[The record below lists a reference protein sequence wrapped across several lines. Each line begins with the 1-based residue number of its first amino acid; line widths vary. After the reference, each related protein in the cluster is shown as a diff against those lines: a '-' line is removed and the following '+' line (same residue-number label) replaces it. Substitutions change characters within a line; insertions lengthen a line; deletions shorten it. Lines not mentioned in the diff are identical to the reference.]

1 MSFSKTASA
10 VDLDAVATVAELK
23 NFLRVEHTADDSLLT
38 HIRKSAVEY
47 VEQYTNTLVGG
58 YACTGYSDGFYSQY
72 FPIGPVAAIASVEFL
87 GADGGD
93 YSTLSTTKYFVD
105 LDLNPA
111 RIRFYDTPKL
121 AENEFNRVK
130 INFSAG
136 FNTSTDDVPPSFA
149 HAVYMLAA
157 NMYEQRLPE
166 VVGTISSATQFG
178 VRALLAPHRIMFA
191 Q

>member
-1 MSFSKTASA
+1 MSFSKTAA
-10 VDLDAVATVAELK
+10 NVNLDAVASVAELK
-23 NFLRVEHTADDSLLT
+23 NFLRVEHTADDALLL

-47 VEQYTNTLVGG
+47 VEQYTNCLVGR
-58 YACTGYSDGFYSQY
+58 YTCVGYSDGFYSQH
-72 FPIGPVAAIASVEFL
+72 FPVGPVVEISSVEYL
-87 GADGGD
+87 ANDGGA
-93 YSTLSTTKYFVD
+93 YVSLNASKYFADFD
-105 LDLNPA
+105 LSPA
-111 RIRFYDTPKL
+111 RIRFYNTPAL
-121 AENEFNRVK
+121 AENELNRVK
-130 INFSAG
+130 ISFTAG
-136 FNTSTDDVPPSFA
+136 HSTTSDAVPPSMA

>member
-1 MSFSKTASA
+1 MSFSKTVAN
-10 VDLDAVATVAELK
+10 VNLDAVASVAEIK
-23 NFLRVEHTADDSLLT
+23 NFLRVEHTADDALLT

-47 VEQYTNTLVGG
+47 VEQYTNTLIGRYTCVG
-58 YACTGYSDGFYSQY
+58 YADGFTAQH
-72 FPIGPVAAIASVEFL
+72 FPVGPVAEISSVEYL
-87 GADGGD
+87 GRDAGD
-93 YSTLSTTKYFVD
+93 YATLSTTKYFAD
-105 LDLNPA
+105 LDATPA
-111 RIRFYDTPKL
+111 RIRFHDTPTL

-130 INFSAG
+130 ITFTAGHSTQSAA
-136 FNTSTDDVPPSFA
+136 VPPSMA

-178 VRALLAPHRIMFA
+178 VRALLAPHRIIFA